1 MTGRRPFSELIK
13 DWPPERRRRVEEG
26 TARLSAE
33 VEAAMA
39 AERVGKRTPR
49 DTVRYHLRE
58 GNKVIHAGITNDPQ
72 RREAEHQRERPNS
85 RLAQQGPKVTR
96 ASAEAWERRQA
107 KQGKPTQGYRK

>member
-39 AERVGKRTPR
+39 AERVGKRARVADANIGRADAAAERNPNACGESAAIPALPR
-49 DTVRYHLRE
+49 RS
-58 GNKVIHAGITNDPQ
+58 
-72 RREAEHQRERPNS
+72 RRRQT
-85 RLAQQGPKVTR
+85 RLA
-96 ASAEAWERRQA
+96 
-107 KQGKPTQGYRK
+107 

>member
-39 AERVGKRTPR
+39 AERAGKRAPRGGRPTSETPG
-49 DTVRYHLRE
+49 DE
-58 GNKVIHAGITNDPQ
+58 GDRI
-72 RREAEHQRERPNS
+72 
-85 RLAQQGPKVTR
+85 
-96 ASAEAWERRQA
+96 AS
-107 KQGKPTQGYRK
+107 

>member
-39 AERVGKRTPR
+39 AGRAGKRTP
-49 DTVRYHLRE
+49 
-58 GNKVIHAGITNDPQ
+58 Q
-72 RREAEHQRERPNS
+72 RSEAERRYGALRKS
-85 RLAQQGPKVTR
+85 
-96 ASAEAWERRQA
+96 SAKDARISDGTGQDS
-107 KQGKPTQGYRK
+107 

>member
-39 AERVGKRTPR
+39 AERAGKRTPR
-49 DTVRYHLRE
+49 GGPPTSEMPGDE
-58 GNKVIHAGITNDPQ
+58 GDRI
-72 RREAEHQRERPNS
+72 
-85 RLAQQGPKVTR
+85 
-96 ASAEAWERRQA
+96 AS
-107 KQGKPTQGYRK
+107 